1 MHLLQEYAGVS
12 ESGELP
18 EALLALARGMVY
30 AELDEL
36 DGLLAD
42 QDPQA
47 AVSAREHARLA
58 YRDLHANEW
67 FQRLEPE
74 QLERLRRL
82 AEFKHD

>member
-30 AELDEL
+30 AELAEL
-36 DGLLAD
+36 DCLLAD

-82 AEFKHD
+82 AEFDQD